1 MKVTMVLHGEKELM
15 RALNRKRDQFLDVM
29 RVGLQEEAARL
40 LGAAESTTPTAS
52 GKLLTSLKLS
62 SADQPTKGRVRF
74 AVAYTDEKAA
84 AVHEGVHWGQKVD
97 HETGGFKWFEKAF
110 NAWEP
115 GAVDRILARLRALT
129 GGGK

>member
-1 MKVTMVLHGEKELM
+1 MVLNGEKELM
-15 RALNRKRDQFLDVM
+15 RNLRRVRDRFLDEM

-40 LGAAESTTPTAS
+40 HGAAEATTPSAS
-52 GKLLTSLKLS
+52 GKLLMSLKTT
-62 SADQPTKGRVRF
+62 SADQPSKGRVRF

-84 AVHEGVHWGQKVD
+84 AVHEGIHWGHKVD

-115 GAVDRILARLRALT
+115 GATQRIIARLRALT